1 MATPAEKEKKACKIL
16 DKCFLNPKISDVLKS
31 NHSKNTK
38 VSLHRLLCDKPVS
51 IEHQGKLDL
60 QRHRRGKSHV
70 NLLNAKR
77 KQGPINTHFLPQGS
91 NIEKQASIAEVEVFG
106 FLAQHNLLFAAA
118 DHLGTLFKSMFP
130 DSKIAKAYSCGK
142 TKASC
147 ILNRA
152 IAPDLQSIS
161 IEQMKTSCYSIAT
174 DESNDQ
180 GLQKMNPVTVRIFG
194 INQHKVVTKFYDM
207 YPSTSSTAVGI
218 FTAINT
224 AMMKNNITW
233 DNCVS
238 LAVDNT
244 SVNVGRNN
252 PLIVEARKK
261 NEHIILMVCP
271 RHIAHNAASKATKAF
286 VKVADNFDVE
296 ELLVD
301 IYFHF
306 DYSSKRKNLIVE
318 FCELCDQ
325 QYCKIIKFHSVR
337 CLGMSTCIERVLRL
351 LPSLKRYFK
360 SLDPSPNSIPLRY
373 KELSH

>member
-1 MATPAEKEKKACKIL
+1 
-16 DKCFLNPKISDVLKS
+16 
-31 NHSKNTK
+31 
-38 VSLHRLLCDKPVS
+38 
-51 IEHQGKLDL
+51 
-60 QRHRRGKSHV
+60 
-70 NLLNAKR
+70 
-77 KQGPINTHFLPQGS
+77 
-91 NIEKQASIAEVEVFG
+91 
-106 FLAQHNLLFAAA
+106 
-118 DHLGTLFKSMFP
+118 MFP

-142 TKASC
+142 TSC

-152 IAPDLQSIS
+152 IAPDLQSTS

-180 GLQKMNPVTVRIFG
+180 GLQKMNPITVRIFG

-207 YPSTSSTAVGI
+207 CPSTSSTAVGI

-233 DNCVS
+233 NNCVS
-238 LAVDNT
+238 LAVDHT

-252 PLIVEARKK
+252 SVIAEAREK
-261 NEHIILMVCP
+261 NEHIILTCCP
-271 RHIAHNAASKATKAF
+271 CHIAHNAASKATKAF
-286 VKVADNFDVE
+286 VKVADNFNVE

-306 DYSSKRKNLIVE
+306 DYSSKRKNLFVK

-325 QYCKIIKFHSVR
+325 LYCKIIKFHSVGY
-337 CLGMSTCIERVLRL
+337 LGMSTCIKRVLRL
-351 LPSLKRYFK
+351 LPSLESYFE